1 MIFYLVSIN
10 PKPQEW
16 EVSAFFVPLTMKKP
30 ENETIVLKKKQS
42 FQNDCF
48 LEWKKIDF
56 ENKTTFAYLNEKY

>member
-1 MIFYLVSIN
+1 
-10 PKPQEW
+10 
-16 EVSAFFVPLTMKKP
+16 MKKP

-56 ENKTTFAYLNEKY
+56 ENKTTFAYLIEKYKFESTK